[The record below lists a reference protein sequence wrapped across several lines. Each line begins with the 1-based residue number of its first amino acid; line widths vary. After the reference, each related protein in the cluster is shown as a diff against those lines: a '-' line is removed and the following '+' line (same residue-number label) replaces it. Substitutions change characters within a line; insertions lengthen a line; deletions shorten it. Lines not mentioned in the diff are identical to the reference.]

1 MPLKFPLT
9 NLKIPLPTP
18 PRLLKN
24 LPLMPSDKNADLT
37 SSCLTYST
45 HAFLGTFLLPEHL
58 GKKFDIG
65 NGCNFGELLNLKLV
79 AIWMVLLHQT
89 ECVHVLSRADKQS
102 NII

>member
-37 SSCLTYST
+37 SSCLTYSCLLGN
-45 HAFLGTFLLPEHL
+45 FLPRVFKIILVFLAALAAL
-58 GKKFDIG
+58 Y
-65 NGCNFGELLNLKLV
+65 LTLV
-79 AIWMVLLHQT
+79 EIT
-89 ECVHVLSRADKQS
+89 SRNREITS
-102 NII
+102 RNREITSRNR